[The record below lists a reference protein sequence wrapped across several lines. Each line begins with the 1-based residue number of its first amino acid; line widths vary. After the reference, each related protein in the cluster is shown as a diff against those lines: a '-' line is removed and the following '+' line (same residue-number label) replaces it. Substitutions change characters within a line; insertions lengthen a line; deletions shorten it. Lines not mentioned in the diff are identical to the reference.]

1 MQESLRRFTTG
12 DLQTILKQ
20 KMGNNNPSVMPML
33 WLEVITMRTFGGQMI
48 KEIGT
53 SITLI
58 LN

>member
-58 LN
+58 SN